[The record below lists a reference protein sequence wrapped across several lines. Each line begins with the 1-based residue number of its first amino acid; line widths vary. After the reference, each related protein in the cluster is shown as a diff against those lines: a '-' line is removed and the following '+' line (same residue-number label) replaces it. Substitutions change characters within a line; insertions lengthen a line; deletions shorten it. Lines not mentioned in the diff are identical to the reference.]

1 MLFKDVLI
9 LQPVEI
15 RRKNLFQHF
24 IFDCWY
30 WQNYIDVF
38 AYWSSRKAI
47 TKSTCDL
54 TDELGEFR
62 RAYDVWFE
70 PFVSGEHVWQCFVK
84 SWTCLSQKG
93 HTFKLDRVSTCS
105 SIFSHLPTCAR
116 YLSLSINSSH
126 KPHFSLSF
134 LKKRS
139 RHCLIDQQRKYF
151 DKINQI
157 ISNMWLRLSQLWL
170 VYKKVNISNGHTDK
184 ITVLFSW
191 PFCIRVAGEIFV
203 LNGVY
208 VGKKK
213 KPESTR
219 HFTFLSERLFL
230 WNTLFKREQ
239 TLSHVRLFMTHFFLG
254 QERKKHAHT
263 HTHMDIAQL
272 LSNSEWR
279 VRIHSSLRYHWRSK
293 KRV

>member
-1 MLFKDVLI
+1 MDLRKNIEKISVECIFLWWLQLSLHISMLFKDVLI

-134 LKKRS
+134 LKK
-139 RHCLIDQQRKYF
+139 DQ
-151 DKINQI
+151 DIV
-157 ISNMWLRLSQLWL
+157 WLTNNE
-170 VYKKVNISNGHTDK
+170 NIS
-184 ITVLFSW
+184 
-191 PFCIRVAGEIFV
+191 
-203 LNGVY
+203 
-208 VGKKK
+208 
-213 KPESTR
+213 TR
-219 HFTFLSERLFL
+219 SI
-230 WNTLFKREQ
+230 K
-239 TLSHVRLFMTHFFLG
+239 
-254 QERKKHAHT
+254 
-263 HTHMDIAQL
+263 
-272 LSNSEWR
+272 
-279 VRIHSSLRYHWRSK
+279 
-293 KRV
+293 